1 MDRLS
6 FVGPAVGLAALG
18 VSFFY
23 NLRPAA
29 SERRVKRSRDEF
41 VQQRERMNGSRLRL
55 AQQAAEIHLRANK
68 NLFRVAGST
77 LLAEERW
84 LIDTPIKL
92 TDIECRWNPS
102 EFDTDQAIA
111 DSARR
116 ILPLRVPGRRF
127 DSYSSAMA
135 ALCPPDIFRNQP
147 SYRMTGID
155 LTADPPRATFGE
167 CRYFDMIDVAE
178 ALAHELS
185 SNNDRT
191 DHNGS
196 PPRLRL
202 RNEFLGDALAMDRR
216 AVLPSIATL
225 TIVRRSTGD
234 PLLFL
239 HERSRSALAIATDLY
254 QVVPAGVFQPASR
267 MPQGYLED
275 DLNLWRNVMREF
287 VEELLGEDEYSGAM
301 PGRRINYDEGI
312 FGDLETGL
320 RDGKLAVYCF
330 GFGIDPL
337 TLTAEFL
344 TAAIFDEELF
354 ATSFPKVVEA
364 NNEGSVIKNIPFNK
378 STVDR
383 LSRTLAPS
391 GAACL
396 TLAWKNR
403 QLLLG
408 ADPAA
413 S

>member
-1 MDRLS
+1 MDPLS

-18 VSFFY
+18 VGFFY

-29 SERRVKRSRDEF
+29 RERRLRSSHNEF
-41 VQQRERMNGSRLRL
+41 ILQREQMKGDRLRL

-68 NLFRVAGST
+68 NLFRVAGT
-77 LLAEERW
+77 NLLAEEQW
-84 LIDTPIKL
+84 LIDTPVKL
-92 TDIECRWNPS
+92 TDIECHWNPD
-102 EFDTDQAIA
+102 EFEKDRGIA
-111 DSARR
+111 ESARR
-116 ILPLRVPGRRF
+116 ILPFREPGRRF

-135 ALCPPDIFRNQP
+135 ALCPPEIFRNQP

-155 LTADPPRATFGE
+155 LTAHPPQATFGE

-185 SNNDRT
+185 ANNGRSD
-191 DHNGS
+191 DSKS

-202 RNEFLGDALAMDRR
+202 RNEFLDDALAMGRR
-216 AVLPSIATL
+216 VVLPSIATL

-234 PLLFL
+234 PLVFL
-239 HERSRSALAIATDLY
+239 HERSRTALAIATDLY

-287 VEELLGEDEYSGAM
+287 AEELLGEGEYSGAM
-301 PGRRINYDEGI
+301 PGRRINYNQGL
-312 FGDLETGL
+312 FGDLEAGL

-330 GFGIDPL
+330 GFGLDPL

-344 TAAIFDEELF
+344 TAAVFEEELF
-354 ATSFPKVVEA
+354 AASFPKVVET
-364 NNEGSVIKNIPFNK
+364 NDEGSVIKNIPFNQ
-378 STVDR
+378 STVER
-383 LSRTLAPS
+383 LSRTVAPS

-396 TLAWKNR
+396 QLAWKNR
-403 QLLLG
+403 ELLLG
-408 ADPAA
+408 AGPAA